1 MIPHTHAPLRWFDD
15 VAQAVVNGPEFIIF
29 AVCATTEESTELT
42 DWLSSV
48 LPGMTGCVVAVPPCP
63 LVEKSVVVVPLEYMI
78 RIAPA
83 STWNG
88 SYGDR
93 FIRSLKDDFFCK
105 SLVIVST
112 DEQMSTFAKSA
123 PDLISIS
130 AFMRVQPDLP
140 ALDPGNPLVPAY
152 QAELKR
158 YEEAYGLSTPEFMRH
173 LFDLQDLPEALTESA
188 IRAWQNV
195 ANILRNID
203 RQP

>member
-1 MIPHTHAPLRWFDD
+1 MIPHAHAPLRWFDD
-15 VAQAVVNGPEFIIF
+15 VAQAVVDGPEFIIF
-29 AVCATTEESTELT
+29 AVCSTTEECTQLT

-48 LPGMTGCVVAVPPCP
+48 LPGMTGCAVVVPPCES
-63 LVEKSVVVVPLEYMI
+63 VEKSVVVCPLEYMVSVHT
-78 RIAPA
+78 A
-83 STWNG
+83 STWNLC
-88 SYGDR
+88 GDR
-93 FIRSLKDDFFCK
+93 LTRSLRDDHLCK

-112 DEQMSTFAKSA
+112 DEQMATFAKEA
-123 PDLISIS
+123 PDLISVS
-130 AFMRVQPDLP
+130 AFMRVQADLP

-158 YEEAYGLSTPEFMRH
+158 YEEAYGLSTREFMRH
-173 LFDLQDLPEALTESA
+173 LFELQDLPEALTESA